1 MTHLNFNPRC
11 RGREASHINFV
22 NVKIKFAGSQSYNE
36 RDFTPGELRFRT
48 PSRVHAPS
56 AADAA
61 CAGPGRGAFVS
72 RRGPC
77 CGLLPRWLPVCGRP
91 SFPAPASSMVS
102 EPSRLGHLCPR
113 LAQAPNA
120 SRCRFTWPVACTP
133 RRLERGRETR
143 KRVFLGETE
152 IVRVPIR
159 TLGRKG
165 EGVFAPREGR
175 PPLPPP
181 RGPREERRL
190 RPTSG
195 ERPLGGPGALSPE
208 RADACAVGG

>member
-1 MTHLNFNPRC
+1 MNMISLRVNGVLEPLR
-11 RGREASHINFV
+11 AS
-22 NVKIKFAGSQSYNE
+22 
-36 RDFTPGELRFRT
+36 TL
-48 PSRVHAPS
+48 PS

-72 RRGPC
+72 RRGLR
-77 CGLLPRWLPVCGRP
+77 CGWLPPWPPACGRP

-143 KRVFLGETE
+143 KRVFLGGN
-152 IVRVPIR
+152 RDRPR
-159 TLGRKG
+159 PYKDLGEKR
-165 EGVFAPREGR
+165 
-175 PPLPPP
+175 
-181 RGPREERRL
+181 
-190 RPTSG
+190 
-195 ERPLGGPGALSPE
+195 
-208 RADACAVGG
+208 